1 MRRRLRP
8 RAGFGT
14 GVLAG
19 LLMALLSGAGQA
31 AAAPSPSPSPTPT
44 EPLPIEIVVHPD
56 SDVLGQPGVLVAD
69 GLPAPPKIA
78 ATGWT
83 LVDVDSGAVLAAENA
98 RAQLLP
104 ASTLKLLTAVGLGP
118 TLSNDD
124 TLYTA
129 TPAAEAVD
137 GTRVGLSVGSVYR
150 QVDLFNALLM
160 ASGNDTAVALSEQV
174 GGDEVASVLM
184 NRKARE
190 LGAADTVAVNTSGLD
205 APGQVTS
212 ARDLALIG
220 TAVLDDPRFAP
231 IVARASYDFP
241 DVGTDFGPERG
252 YYPIYNHNKMIGV
265 YPGTLGLKTGFTV
278 AARGSFVGAAERDG
292 RRLMCTILH
301 SEGQESDHCMK
312 LLDWAFAAAPP
323 EHPVTTLTASAAAS
337 AAPQTPT
344 TSDAA
349 GPAVDDG
356 AAGSTGSTAA
366 GGASSEPGR
375 PGQPG
380 ALSRLSG
387 WLAGLPRWLLLALVG
402 AGLVAAVWVGWGAA
416 RLSGRERDRPR
427 SVRPG

>member
-1 MRRRLRP
+1 MRRRFRP
-8 RAGFGT
+8 RPERSA

-19 LLMALLSGAGQA
+19 LLIAVLAGAGPA
-31 AAAPSPSPSPTPT
+31 AAVPSPSPSPTPT

-69 GLPAPPKIA
+69 GLSAPPKIA

-83 LVDVDSGAVLAAENA
+83 LVDVDTGAVLAAENA
-98 RAQLLP
+98 RAQLMP
-104 ASTLKLLTAVGLGP
+104 ASTLKLLTAVALGP
-118 TLSNDD
+118 TLSNDN

-160 ASGNDTAVALSEQV
+160 ASGNDSAVALSEQV
-174 GGDEVASVLM
+174 GGDAVASVLM
-184 NRKARE
+184 NRKARD
-190 LGAADTVAVNTSGLD
+190 LGAGDTVAVNTSGLD

-265 YPGTLGLKTGFTV
+265 YPGTLGLKTGYTV

-301 SEGQESDHCMK
+301 SEGQESDHCMH

-323 EHPVTTLTASAAAS
+323 ERPVTTLKESAAAS
-337 AAPQTPT
+337 APAPSPT

-349 GPAVDDG
+349 APVVGDG
-356 AAGSTGSTAA
+356 ATDGSHPVAA
-366 GGASSEPGR
+366 DGPQGAPQ
-375 PGQPG
+375 PVAPG
-380 ALSRLSG
+380 ALARLSG
-387 WLAGLPRWLLLALVG
+387 WLAGLPRWMLLAVVG
-402 AGLVAAVWVGWGAA
+402 VGLVAAVWAGLGMA
-416 RLSGRERDRPR
+416 RVSVRGRDRPS
-427 SVRPG
+427 SVPPE